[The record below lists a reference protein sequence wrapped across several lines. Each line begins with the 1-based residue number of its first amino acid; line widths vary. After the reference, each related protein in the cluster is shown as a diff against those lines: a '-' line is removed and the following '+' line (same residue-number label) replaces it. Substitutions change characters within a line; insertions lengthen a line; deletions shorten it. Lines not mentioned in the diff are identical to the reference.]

1 MSETWKTM
9 QRDALRAALT
19 SLLCR
24 NKKPIYQKNVDGS
37 EGTQTRNLQ
46 TKFADYRACPELSS
60 RRVLHERLC
69 GFLPASQGARNY
81 ATLEPRGPWPKT
93 VLSAVAFLG
102 QFRY

>member
-1 MSETWKTM
+1 M

-37 EGTQTRNLQ
+37 EGIQPATSKPSLQ
-46 TKFADYRACPELSS
+46 IYRACPELSS
-60 RRVLHERLC
+60 RRVLHERLRSL
-69 GFLPASQGARNY
+69 LPASPGARNH

-93 VLSAVAFLG
+93 VLSAVAFLA
-102 QFRY
+102 